1 MATKRLID
9 ANDALERLEK
19 AEQEMVVVS
28 MVGCKA
34 VSMYGVIKFIKTRPT
49 VDAVEVV
56 HGRWVYDSGSGKYFC
71 SACDENALSFKKDTI
86 YGGELYE
93 VCLTDYC
100 PNCGAKMDGDGNG

>member
-9 ANDALERLEK
+9 ANDALEKLEK
-19 AEQEMVVVS
+19 AEQEMMVVS

-34 VSMYGVIKFIKTRPT
+34 VPMHGVIEFIKTRPT

-56 HGRWVYDSGSGKYFC
+56 HGNNLKDHYSAFECSICGWEDWDTLTADTSKY
-71 SACDENALSFKKDTI
+71 N
-86 YGGELYE
+86 
-93 VCLTDYC
+93 YC